1 MTFIFLQNQTYF
13 PKYKST
19 YTFLKTISFVKSNR
33 IFKKIL
39 EFVKGKNYAF
49 NYLTIVQNL
58 RAFKQYVYIF
68 FPLLLPV
75 TQNCDCLYMELLLRV
90 RYADITNY
98 GYKYIHWSLGLSYH
112 RVYLNSV
119 QSFCF
124 HHFCLIS

>member
-33 IFKKIL
+33 ILKKIL
-39 EFVKGKNYAF
+39 EFVKGKNYA
-49 NYLTIVQNL
+49 IVQNL
-58 RAFKQYVYIF
+58 RAFKQYVYNIF

-75 TQNCDCLYMELLLRV
+75 TQNCDCLYMKLLLRV

-98 GYKYIHWSLGLSYH
+98 IKK
-112 RVYLNSV
+112 
-119 QSFCF
+119 
-124 HHFCLIS
+124 